1 MFVKFMDR
9 MFGSLQQTKDQSSVL
24 IKRQRNGVKFH
35 AKTTDE
41 PWSLH
46 SLYFIELGLD
56 LFLDADIFC
65 SLWVCM

>member
-24 IKRQRNGVKFH
+24 IKRKCNVVKFH

-41 PWSLH
+41 PWS
-46 SLYFIELGLD
+46 
-56 LFLDADIFC
+56 
-65 SLWVCM
+65 